1 VTADGRLGKLKDGPQ
16 LIDGELITLE
26 SEQEPA
32 PRRVGE
38 SGHLTEKGYRGQ
50 SINPFIRI
58 EGYNRPTV
66 LSTVVSTGASSV
78 ASDLSY
84 VTDQTRMPFEAS
96 LKRLEEIVAA
106 LEGEQAGLDA
116 SLKLFE
122 EGVELLR
129 SASNDL
135 NVAESK
141 VKLLVERADGAF
153 ELRET
158 DL

>member
-1 VTADGRLGKLKDGPQ
+1 
-16 LIDGELITLE
+16 
-26 SEQEPA
+26 
-32 PRRVGE
+32 
-38 SGHLTEKGYRGQ
+38 
-50 SINPFIRI
+50 
-58 EGYNRPTV
+58 
-66 LSTVVSTGASSV
+66 
-78 ASDLSY
+78 
-84 VTDQTRMPFEAS
+84 MPFETS

>member
-1 VTADGRLGKLKDGPQ
+1 
-16 LIDGELITLE
+16 
-26 SEQEPA
+26 
-32 PRRVGE
+32 
-38 SGHLTEKGYRGQ
+38 
-50 SINPFIRI
+50 
-58 EGYNRPTV
+58 
-66 LSTVVSTGASSV
+66 
-78 ASDLSY
+78 
-84 VTDQTRMPFEAS
+84 MPFEAS

-129 SASNDL
+129 SASSDL
-135 NVAESK
+135 NAAESK

>member
-1 VTADGRLGKLKDGPQ
+1 
-16 LIDGELITLE
+16 
-26 SEQEPA
+26 
-32 PRRVGE
+32 
-38 SGHLTEKGYRGQ
+38 
-50 SINPFIRI
+50 
-58 EGYNRPTV
+58 
-66 LSTVVSTGASSV
+66 
-78 ASDLSY
+78 
-84 VTDQTRMPFEAS
+84 MPFEAS

-129 SASNDL
+129 SASNEL
-135 NVAESK
+135 NVAESR

>member
-1 VTADGRLGKLKDGPQ
+1 
-16 LIDGELITLE
+16 
-26 SEQEPA
+26 
-32 PRRVGE
+32 
-38 SGHLTEKGYRGQ
+38 
-50 SINPFIRI
+50 
-58 EGYNRPTV
+58 
-66 LSTVVSTGASSV
+66 
-78 ASDLSY
+78 
-84 VTDQTRMPFEAS
+84 MPFEAS

-129 SASNDL
+129 SASNEL

>member
-1 VTADGRLGKLKDGPQ
+1 MWPD
-16 LIDGELITLE
+16 
-26 SEQEPA
+26 
-32 PRRVGE
+32 
-38 SGHLTEKGYRGQ
+38 YRQ
-50 SINPFIRI
+50 
-58 EGYNRPTV
+58 
-66 LSTVVSTGASSV
+66 
-78 ASDLSY
+78 
-84 VTDQTRMPFEAS
+84 MPFEAS

-129 SASNDL
+129 SASNEL

>member
-1 VTADGRLGKLKDGPQ
+1 
-16 LIDGELITLE
+16 
-26 SEQEPA
+26 
-32 PRRVGE
+32 
-38 SGHLTEKGYRGQ
+38 
-50 SINPFIRI
+50 
-58 EGYNRPTV
+58 
-66 LSTVVSTGASSV
+66 
-78 ASDLSY
+78 
-84 VTDQTRMPFEAS
+84 MPFEAS

-141 VKLLVERADGAF
+141 VKLLVESADGVF

>member
-1 VTADGRLGKLKDGPQ
+1 
-16 LIDGELITLE
+16 
-26 SEQEPA
+26 
-32 PRRVGE
+32 
-38 SGHLTEKGYRGQ
+38 
-50 SINPFIRI
+50 
-58 EGYNRPTV
+58 
-66 LSTVVSTGASSV
+66 
-78 ASDLSY
+78 
-84 VTDQTRMPFEAS
+84 MPFEAS

>member
-1 VTADGRLGKLKDGPQ
+1 MSPIKSA
-16 LIDGELITLE
+16 
-26 SEQEPA
+26 
-32 PRRVGE
+32 
-38 SGHLTEKGYRGQ
+38 
-50 SINPFIRI
+50 
-58 EGYNRPTV
+58 
-66 LSTVVSTGASSV
+66 
-78 ASDLSY
+78 
-84 VTDQTRMPFEAS
+84 MPFEAS

-135 NVAESK
+135 NAAESK
-141 VKLLVERADGAF
+141 VKLLVERADGVF